1 MQMTPEEIV
10 RHYTHAANKH
20 KDIKVLAELNM
31 VTPAEIRAV
40 LAESGVEGIEAPKRI
55 ARRKKPSALPPP
67 EKEAPPSAAP
77 EPPQENGP
85 EVYQKIENILA
96 ALPGDMGQKARW
108 AAEKMVAEVAHTSPR
123 ESAAVASITLDWM
136 RFPSL
141 RLKTAIHSFT
151 ATDRSRIITD
161 TL

>member
-55 ARRKKPSALPPP
+55 ARRKKP
-67 EKEAPPSAAP
+67 
-77 EPPQENGP
+77 
-85 EVYQKIENILA
+85 
-96 ALPGDMGQKARW
+96 
-108 AAEKMVAEVAHTSPR
+108 
-123 ESAAVASITLDWM
+123 
-136 RFPSL
+136 
-141 RLKTAIHSFT
+141 
-151 ATDRSRIITD
+151 DRKSVV
-161 TL
+161 

>member
-77 EPPQENGP
+77 E
-85 EVYQKIENILA
+85 
-96 ALPGDMGQKARW
+96 LPRK
-108 AAEKMVAEVAHTSPR
+108 
-123 ESAAVASITLDWM
+123 
-136 RFPSL
+136 
-141 RLKTAIHSFT
+141 
-151 ATDRSRIITD
+151 TDRRYTRKSRTSSPPCPAIWAKRLVGPQRRWWRRCSRSI
-161 TL
+161 